1 MCRQSRALGYAGVPL
16 RGREGGFTLIEMLVA
31 LAVFSLA
38 ALALLKLQGVT
49 LRTAADLDRRAL
61 AQVAARNLQ
70 VETMT
75 DPVPPPLGAS
85 GGSVTNGGRPLAW
98 TRAVQRDTDP
108 RFVLVTV
115 SVGAEPGASPAVISF
130 VRRAQ

>member
-1 MCRQSRALGYAGVPL
+1 MGEHER
-16 RGREGGFTLIEMLVA
+16 GFTLIEMLVA

-38 ALALLKLQGVT
+38 ALALMKLQGVT

-61 AQVAARNLQ
+61 AQLTARNLQ

-75 DPVPPPLGAS
+75 DPAPPPLGA
-85 GGSVTNGGRPLAW
+85 GGGVIGNGGRQLAW
-98 TRAVQRDTDP
+98 TRNVQRDTDP
-108 RFVLVTV
+108 RFLLVTV
-115 SVGAEPGASPAVISF
+115 SVGGEPGASPAVLTF